1 MAFLDSS
8 TAVIDAILTRKGR
21 ELLARNDGS
30 FQITKFDF
38 GDDEINYQLYDATKA
53 TDQDADIL
61 NLPVLEPVS
70 NENVA
75 LLYRL
80 ITLPKG
86 SLKIASLSISP
97 TSGTINYGD
106 DLTVTVTTTNGEDA
120 QGYAATVRDNDIA
133 VLTNTTSTPNANG
146 QGSFTVRTG
155 ANAGGKA
162 GQTIM
167 DITGINSGARKEF
180 TLTVSDPVAIGLA

>member
-30 FQITKFDF
+30 FQITKFAF

-61 NLPVLEPVS
+61 YLPVLEPVS

-86 SLKIASLSISP
+86 SLKIANLQISP
-97 TSGTINYGD
+97 TSGTINYGEN
-106 DLTVTVTTTNGEDA
+106 LSVSVSTNNGE
-120 QGYAATVRDNDIA
+120 GV
-133 VLTNTTSTPNANG
+133 
-146 QGSFTVRTG
+146 FTIRTG
-155 ANAGGKA
+155 ANAGGKS
-162 GQTIM
+162 GQTIV

-180 TLTVSDPVAIGLA
+180 TLTVSASGAAAWGNK

>member
-30 FQITKFDF
+30 FQITKFAF

-86 SLKIASLSISP
+86 SLKISALSVTP
-97 TSGTINYGD
+97 TSGTVNYGD
-106 DLTVTVTTTNGEDA
+106 NLTISVSTDNGQDP
-120 QGYAATVRDNDIA
+120 QGYAATVRDTDVGALN
-133 VLTNTTSTPNANG
+133 NTTSTPDANG
-146 QGSFTVRTG
+146 DGVFTVRTG
-155 ANAGGKA
+155 ANAGGKS
-162 GQTIM
+162 GQTII
-167 DITGINSGARKEF
+167 DITGVNSGARKEF
-180 TLTVSDPVAIGLA
+180 TLTVSASGAAA

>member
-21 ELLARNDGS
+21 ELLAQNNGS
-30 FQITKFDF
+30 FQITKFAF

-80 ITLPKG
+80 ITLPEG
-86 SLKIASLSISP
+86 TLKIANLKVSP
-97 TSGTINYGD
+97 TSGTVDYGTDLVINVS
-106 DLTVTVTTTNGEDA
+106 TENGEDT
-120 QGYAATVRDNDIA
+120 QGYAATVRDVDIGA
-133 VLTNTTSTPNANG
+133 LTNTTATPNDNG
-146 QGSFTVRTG
+146 EGVFTVRTG
-155 ANAGGKA
+155 ANAGGKS
-162 GQTIM
+162 GQTIV

-180 TLTVSDPVAIGLA
+180 TLTVSASGAAA

>member
-1 MAFLDSS
+1 M
-8 TAVIDAILTRKGR
+8 
-21 ELLARNDGS
+21 
-30 FQITKFDF
+30 
-38 GDDEINYQLYDATKA
+38 
-53 TDQDADIL
+53 
-61 NLPVLEPVS
+61 EPIS

-80 ITLPKG
+80 ITLPRG
-86 SLKIASLSISP
+86 SLKIANLQISP

-106 DLTVTVTTTNGEDA
+106 NLSVTVNTENGSDV
-120 QGYAATVRDNDIA
+120 QGYTATVRDPDIGA
-133 VLTNTTSTPNANG
+133 LENTTAAPNENG
-146 QGSFTVRTG
+146 VGSFTVRTG

-180 TLTVSDPVAIGLA
+180 TLTVSASGAAA

>member
-21 ELLARNDGS
+21 ELLAKNDGS
-30 FQITKFDF
+30 FQITKFAF

-61 NLPVLEPVS
+61 NLPVLEPIS

-80 ITLPKG
+80 ITLPAG
-86 SLKIASLSISP
+86 SLKIANLQISP
-97 TSGTINYGD
+97 TSGTVNYGTN
-106 DLTVTVTTTNGEDA
+106 LVISVTTENGEDT
-120 QGYAATVRDNDIA
+120 QGYAATIRDTDIG
-133 VLTNTTSTPNANG
+133 VLSNTTAPPDANG
-146 QGSFTVRTG
+146 AGVFTIRTG

-162 GQTIM
+162 GQTIV

-180 TLTVSDPVAIGLA
+180 TLTVSASGTAA

>member
-21 ELLARNDGS
+21 ELLARNNGS
-30 FQITKFDF
+30 FQITKFAF

-61 NLPVLEPVS
+61 NLPILEPVS

-80 ITLPKG
+80 ITLPEG
-86 SLKIASLSISP
+86 TLRIANLQISP
-97 TSGTINYGD
+97 TSGTVDYGSDLVINVS
-106 DLTVTVTTTNGEDA
+106 TANGEDS
-120 QGYAATVRDNDIA
+120 QGYAATVRDIDIGA
-133 VLTNTTSTPNANG
+133 LINTTAPPNVNG
-146 QGSFTVRTG
+146 EGVFTIRTG
-155 ANAGGKA
+155 ANAGGKS
-162 GQTIM
+162 GQTIV

-180 TLTVSDPVAIGLA
+180 TLTVSASGAAA

>member
-21 ELLARNDGS
+21 ELLARNDGT
-30 FQITKFDF
+30 FQITKFAF
-38 GDDEINYQLYDATKA
+38 GDDEINYQLYDATKS

-61 NLPVLEPVS
+61 NLPVLEPIS
-70 NENVA
+70 NENIA

-86 SLKIASLSISP
+86 TLKIANLQISP
-97 TSGTINYGD
+97 TSGSVDYGI
-106 DLTVTVTTTNGEDA
+106 DLTVDVSTANGEDT
-120 QGYAATVRDNDIA
+120 QGYAATIRDTDIGLLANRTA
-133 VLTNTTSTPNANG
+133 VPNANG
-146 QGSFTVRTG
+146 VGVFIIRTG
-155 ANAGGKA
+155 ANAGGKS
-162 GQTIM
+162 GQTIV

-180 TLTVSDPVAIGLA
+180 TLTVSASGAAA

>member
-1 MAFLDSS
+1 MAFLDRS

-21 ELLARNDGS
+21 ELLAKNDGS
-30 FQITKFDF
+30 FQITKFAF

-61 NLPVLEPVS
+61 NLPVLEPIS

-86 SLKIASLSISP
+86 TLKIANLQISP
-97 TSGTINYGD
+97 TSGTVNYGTN
-106 DLTVTVTTTNGEDA
+106 LVINVSTQNGEDS
-120 QGYAATVRDNDIA
+120 QGYAATIRDIDIG
-133 VLTNTTSTPNANG
+133 VLTNTTAPPNANG
-146 QGSFTVRTG
+146 VGVFTIRTG
-155 ANAGGKA
+155 ANAGGKS
-162 GQTIM
+162 GQTIV
-167 DITGINSGARKEF
+167 DITGINSGARSEF
-180 TLTVSDPVAIGLA
+180 TLTVSASGAAA

>member
-21 ELLARNDGS
+21 ELLAANDGS
-30 FQITKFDF
+30 FQITKFAF

-53 TDQDADIL
+53 TDQDSDIL

-70 NENVA
+70 NENIA

-86 SLKIASLSISP
+86 TLKIANLQVSP
-97 TSGTINYGD
+97 TSGTVDYGTNLEISVSTD
-106 DLTVTVTTTNGEDA
+106 NGEDS
-120 QGYAATVRDNDIA
+120 QGYAATIRDRGIGSLVN
-133 VLTNTTSTPNANG
+133 NTATPDSNG
-146 QGSFTVRTG
+146 VGVFTIRTG
-155 ANAGGKA
+155 AAAGGKS
-162 GQTIM
+162 GQTII
-167 DITGINSGARKEF
+167 DITGINSGARREF
-180 TLTVSDPVAIGLA
+180 TLTVGSAGVAA

>member
-21 ELLARNDGS
+21 ELLAQNDGS
-30 FQITKFDF
+30 FQITKFAF
-38 GDDEINYQLYDATKA
+38 GDDEINYQLYDATKS

-61 NLPVLEPVS
+61 NLPILEPIS

-80 ITLPKG
+80 ITLPTG
-86 SLKIASLSISP
+86 SLKIANLSISP

-106 DLTVTVTTTNGEDA
+106 QLAITVSTNNGDDP
-120 QGYAATVRDNDIA
+120 QGYAATVRDTDIA
-133 VLTNTTSTPNANG
+133 VLDNISAPPDANG
-146 QGSFTVRTG
+146 AGVFTVQTG
-155 ANAGGKA
+155 ANAGGKS
-162 GQTIM
+162 GQTIL

-180 TLTVSDPVAIGLA
+180 TLTVSASGAAA

>member
-30 FQITKFDF
+30 FQITKFAF

-61 NLPVLEPVS
+61 NLPILEPVS

-80 ITLPKG
+80 ITLPEG
-86 SLKIASLSISP
+86 TLRIANLQITP
-97 TSGTINYGD
+97 TSGTVDYGTELVINVS
-106 DLTVTVTTTNGEDA
+106 TANGEDS
-120 QGYAATVRDNDIA
+120 QGYAATVRDVDIGA
-133 VLTNTTSTPNANG
+133 LTNITAVPNVNG
-146 QGSFTVRTG
+146 EGVFTIRTG
-155 ANAGGKA
+155 ANAGGKS
-162 GQTIM
+162 GQTIV

-180 TLTVSDPVAIGLA
+180 TLTVSASGAAA

>member
-21 ELLARNDGS
+21 ELLAQNDGS
-30 FQITKFDF
+30 FQITKFAF

-61 NLPVLEPVS
+61 NLPVLEPIS

-80 ITLPKG
+80 ITLPSG
-86 SLKIASLSISP
+86 TLRIANLSISP

-106 DLTVTVTTTNGEDA
+106 HLAITVVTNNGEDV
-120 QGYAATVRDNDIA
+120 QGYAATIRDNDIG
-133 VLTNTTSTPNANG
+133 VLENTTSTPNANG
-146 QGSFTVRTG
+146 VGTFTILTG

-180 TLTVSDPVAIGLA
+180 TLTVSASGAAA

>member
-21 ELLARNDGS
+21 ELLAQNDGS
-30 FQITKFDF
+30 FQITKFAF

-61 NLPVLEPVS
+61 NLPVLEPIS
-70 NENVA
+70 NENIA

-86 SLKIASLSISP
+86 TLKIANLQVSP
-97 TSGTINYGD
+97 TSGTVDYGT
-106 DLTVTVTTTNGEDA
+106 DLIVDVSTANGEDT
-120 QGYAATVRDNDIA
+120 QGYAATVRDMDIG
-133 VLTNTTSTPNANG
+133 VLSNITVTPDANSIG
-146 QGSFTVRTG
+146 VFTVSTG
-155 ANAGGKA
+155 ANAGGKS

-180 TLTVSDPVAIGLA
+180 TLTVSASGAAA

>member
-8 TAVIDAILTRKGR
+8 TAVIDAILTRKGI

-30 FQITKFDF
+30 FQITKFAF

-80 ITLPKG
+80 ITLPQG
-86 SLKIASLSISP
+86 SLKIANLQISP
-97 TSGTINYGD
+97 TSGTVNYGD
-106 DLTVTVTTTNGEDA
+106 ELAVAVTTENGEDT
-120 QGYAATVRDNDIA
+120 QGYAATVRDTDIA
-133 VLTNTTSTPNANG
+133 VVNNTTVTPNANG
-146 QGSFTVRTG
+146 VANFTISTG
-155 ANAGGKA
+155 ANAGGKP
-162 GQTIM
+162 GQTIV

-180 TLTVSDPVAIGLA
+180 TLTVSASGAAA

>member
-30 FQITKFDF
+30 FQITKFSF

-80 ITLPKG
+80 ITLPQG
-86 SLKIASLSISP
+86 SLKIANLQISP
-97 TSGTINYGD
+97 TSGTVNYGD
-106 DLTVTVTTTNGEDA
+106 ELAVAVTTENGEDT
-120 QGYAATVRDNDIA
+120 QGYAATVRDTDIA
-133 VLTNTTSTPNANG
+133 VVNNTKVTPYATGVAN
-146 QGSFTVRTG
+146 FTISTG
-155 ANAGGKA
+155 ANAGGKP
-162 GQTIM
+162 GQTIV

-180 TLTVSDPVAIGLA
+180 TLTVSASGAAA

>member
-21 ELLARNDGS
+21 ELLAQNDGS
-30 FQITKFDF
+30 FQITKFAF

-61 NLPVLEPVS
+61 NLPVLEPIS

-80 ITLPKG
+80 ITLPTG
-86 SLKIASLSISP
+86 SLRIANLSISP

-106 DLTVTVTTTNGEDA
+106 DLNIEVTTNNGEDA
-120 QGYAATVRDNDIA
+120 QGYAATIRDIDIG
-133 VLTNTTSTPNANG
+133 VLTNTTSTPNVNG
-146 QGSFTVRTG
+146 QGTFTISTG
-155 ANAGGKA
+155 ANAGGKS
-162 GQTIM
+162 GQTIV

-180 TLTVSDPVAIGLA
+180 TLTVSASGAAA

>member
-30 FQITKFDF
+30 FQITKFAF

-80 ITLPKG
+80 ITLPTG
-86 SLKIASLSISP
+86 SLKIANLQISP
-97 TSGTINYGD
+97 TSGTVNYGTE
-106 DLTVTVTTTNGEDA
+106 LTISVTTDNGEDS
-120 QGYAATVRDNDIA
+120 QGYAATVRDTDIGRI
-133 VLTNTTSTPNANG
+133 TNTTAPQDANG
-146 QGSFTVRTG
+146 AGVFTILTG

-162 GQTIM
+162 GQTIV

-180 TLTVSDPVAIGLA
+180 TLIVSASGAAA

>member
-30 FQITKFDF
+30 FQITKFAF
-38 GDDEINYQLYDATKA
+38 GDDEINYQLYDATKS

-61 NLPVLEPVS
+61 NLPVLEPIS

-86 SLKIASLSISP
+86 TLKIANLQITP
-97 TSGTINYGD
+97 TSGSVDYGTNLTIN
-106 DLTVTVTTTNGEDA
+106 VTTANGEDT
-120 QGYAATVRDNDIA
+120 QGYAATVRDTDIG
-133 VLTNTTSTPNANG
+133 VLTNTTSTPNVNG
-146 QGSFTVRTG
+146 QSIFTIRTG
-155 ANAGGKA
+155 ANAGGKS
-162 GQTIM
+162 GDTIV
-167 DITGINSGARKEF
+167 DITGINSGARSEF
-180 TLTVSDPVAIGLA
+180 TLTVSASGAAA

>member
-21 ELLARNDGS
+21 ELHARNDGS
-30 FQITKFDF
+30 FQITKFAF

-86 SLKIASLSISP
+86 SLKIANLQISP
-97 TSGTINYGD
+97 TSGTINYGEN
-106 DLTVTVTTTNGEDA
+106 LSVSVSTNNGEDS
-120 QGYAATVRDNDIA
+120 QGYAATVRDTDIA
-133 VLTNTTSTPNANG
+133 VLENTTASINENG
-146 QGSFTVRTG
+146 VGTFTLQTG
-155 ANAGGKA
+155 ANAGGKS
-162 GQTIM
+162 GQTIL

-180 TLTVSDPVAIGLA
+180 TLTVSASGAAA

>member
-30 FQITKFDF
+30 FQITKFAF

-86 SLKIASLSISP
+86 SLKIASLKVSP
-97 TSGTINYGD
+97 TSGTVGYGT
-106 DLTVTVTTTNGEDA
+106 DLTINVSTENGEDS
-120 QGYAATVRDNDIA
+120 QGYAATVRDTDIG
-133 VLTNTTSTPNANG
+133 VLTNTTSAPNVNG
-146 QGSFTVRTG
+146 EGVFTIRTVLMQV
-155 ANAGGKA
+155 GKLVK
-162 GQTIM
+162 Q
-167 DITGINSGARKEF
+167 
-180 TLTVSDPVAIGLA
+180 